1 MSQSP
6 PMTRG
11 LAKKL
16 VPAKAE
22 ASTILLPSWKRDP
35 NNTTDEPKAI
45 NVLRLIF
52 HRISVVKAFHSL
64 KEEITPKMCMLC
76 F

>member
-1 MSQSP
+1 MPQSP
-6 PMTRG
+6 PIAGG

-35 NNTTDEPKAI
+35 NNTTAEPKAI

-52 HRISVVKAFHSL
+52 HRISVVKEFCSL
-64 KEEITPKMCMLC
+64 KKEITKKMCLLC